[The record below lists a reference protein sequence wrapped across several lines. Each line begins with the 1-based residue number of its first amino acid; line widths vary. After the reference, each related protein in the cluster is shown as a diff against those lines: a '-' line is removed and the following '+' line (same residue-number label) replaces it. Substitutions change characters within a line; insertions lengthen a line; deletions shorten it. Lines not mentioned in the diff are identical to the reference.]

1 MMFQMMANFSSET
14 TEAKNKRLLKEKK
27 DCPLRISYLVKIP
40 FKIKGEIQTFS
51 D

>member
-1 MMFQMMANFSSET
+1 MMANFSAET

-27 DCPLRISYLVKIP
+27 MCSENFIP
-40 FKIKGEIQTFS
+40 SKNILQ